1 MNITLTGA
9 TGFLGA
15 YIARELV
22 ERGHKVRALRRTGG
36 ETPFYIDSS
45 VWEKVEW
52 VEGDILHLPLL
63 EEAMQGAD
71 AVVHAAAMVSFGK
84 GDKDLLYQVNRD
96 GTANVVNLA
105 LEMGIPRLVHVS
117 SVAALGRTAHGDKV
131 DEEKKWVES
140 PLNTHYARSKQQ
152 AEMEVWRGMAE
163 GLSAVI
169 VNPSTILG
177 YGDWKKSSCAI
188 FKKVHDGFPWY
199 TDGINGFVDVEDVAR
214 ATVLLMESEI
224 TEQRYI
230 LSGENWSFKKLF
242 ETMAR
247 GFGVKPPTR
256 LATPFLSAMAWRMEK
271 IRCLFNG
278 EKPVLTR
285 ESSRIAQSK
294 TYFQNEKLL
303 QALPGF
309 QFTPLEESVL
319 KACAKYGHHY

>member
-1 MNITLTGA
+1 MKITLTGA

-22 ERGHKVRALRRTGG
+22 SRGHSVRALRRPGG
-36 ETPFYIDSS
+36 ETPFFIDPA

-52 VEGDILHLPLL
+52 ADGDILNIPLL
-63 EEAMQGAD
+63 EEAMKGAD

-84 GDKDLLYQVNRD
+84 GDKEALYQVNRD

-105 LEMGIPRLVHVS
+105 LEMGIPRLVHIS

-140 PLNTHYARSKQQ
+140 SLNTHYARSKQQ
-152 AEMEVWRGMAE
+152 AEMEVWRGIGE

-188 FKKVHDGFPWY
+188 FKKIHDGFPWF

-214 ATVLLMESEI
+214 ATVLLLESDI
-224 TEQRYI
+224 TEQRFI
-230 LSGENWSFKKLF
+230 LNGENWPFKKLF
-242 ETMAR
+242 ETMAK
-247 GFGVKPPTR
+247 GFDIKPPTR
-256 LATPFLSAMAWRMEK
+256 LATPFLSALAWRIEK

-285 ESSRIAQSK
+285 ESARIAQTR
-294 TYFQNEKLL
+294 TYFQNEKIL

-319 KACAKYGHHY
+319 KACVKYRHHY